1 VSIERNE
8 IILGN
13 AIPVLDEEAIDMVVE
28 MEAKS
33 LFIQKD
39 DVGGDYAIIYNT

>member
-8 IILGN
+8 IILERDT
-13 AIPVLDEEAIDMVVE
+13 VLDEEAIDMVVE

-39 DVGGDYAIIYNT
+39 DVGATTRSFTIP